1 MLHNRRRNRF
11 NGSARLLTNGLLSI
25 RVEQAFG
32 NCPQYINER
41 IVEAAS
47 DQQQSNV
54 AATVAV
60 RGVELSDDLI
70 GLIRRAD
77 TMFLGS
83 GWNSSSNL
91 TTESSL
97 CDLPQHGMDAS
108 HRGGPPGFVSAS
120 AKRLQFID
128 RKGNNLFNTIGNLV
142 QDPRVGVLFVDFEN
156 GGLLHV
162 SGRAMV
168 VFDESVERDVSIDID
183 EFVWRPSA
191 LPLRWHLSRQ
201 SRPLVL
207 VRRVLETDDVAS
219 LFFVSAHQGRPLD
232 SFVGGQYL
240 PIRIGDQE
248 RTYSL
253 SGPPHAALGHL
264 DDFYRVTVKNVGQVS
279 CQLHNIAVGSIIEAT
294 SRPQGEF
301 VLAGNLSAAGT
312 LVFIGGGVGVTPLI
326 SMAHSVLDNAHGP
339 RIEFHV
345 SAGNWSSVVL
355 RDELIAMTA
364 SSRMLLVVHL
374 TKDSVDAPESQKN
387 AVTIVGGRI
396 CRETFRAV
404 SDDIGDNNKK
414 KGEKE
419 YYVCGPSA
427 FMLAVSAALR
437 ANGVKEEAIHS
448 ESFGPSAL

>member
-11 NGSARLLTNGLLSI
+11 NGSARLLSNGLLSI

-41 IVEAAS
+41 IVEAV
-47 DQQQSNV
+47 QQSNV
-54 AATVAV
+54 AAAVAV
-60 RGVELSDDLI
+60 RGVELTADLI
-70 GLIRRAD
+70 ALIRRAD

-83 GWNSSSNL
+83 GWNSSSN
-91 TTESSL
+91 TDTESSN
-97 CDLPQHGMDAS
+97 LPQHGMDAS

-162 SGRAMV
+162 SGRATV
-168 VFDESVERDVSIDID
+168 VFDESVERDVSIDVD

-201 SRPLVL
+201 SRPLAL

-232 SFVGGQYL
+232 SFIGGQYL

-264 DDFYRVTVKNVGQVS
+264 DDFYRITVKNVGQVS
-279 CQLHNIAVGSIIEAT
+279 RQLHRIAVGSIIEAT

-312 LVFIGGGVGVTPLI
+312 LVLIGGGVGVTPLI

-355 RDELIAMTA
+355 RDELVAMTA
-364 SSRMLLVVHL
+364 SSRMSLVVHL
-374 TKDSVDAPESQKN
+374 TKDSSDAPESQKN
-387 AVTIVGGRI
+387 NVTMVGGRI
-396 CRETFRAV
+396 CQETFREV
-404 SDDIGDNNKK
+404 IDDSGNDKC

-427 FMLAVSAALR
+427 FMLTVSAALR
-437 ANGVKEEAIHS
+437 AIGVKEEAIHS